1 MKKLIAIFILLLFT
15 KISFSQE
22 EVTVVSDAAVREALV
37 TLHKTQYDNLG
48 RMESAET
55 NIATLEEKIRLY
67 TGQIAT
73 IETKLYESLSK
84 VDDIL
89 VQARSIE
96 RIIRRGEQI
105 ANETREICDII
116 IEDPELLV
124 AGLASSVTER
134 ITKSIT
140 DLTEY
145 LVMAT
150 TGGQINLMNNQ
161 DRIKIIYHVDVELR
175 VIRAQLC
182 VFKHELLVA
191 KRQGILR
198 VLFPTV
204 FQWRDR
210 AEVKREIAQEIIENF
225 EL

>member
-22 EVTVVSDAAVREALV
+22 EVTPVSDALVREALV

-48 RMESAET
+48 RMLTSET
-55 NIATLEEKIRLY
+55 IINDFEERIKTCTEIIANT
-67 TGQIAT
+67 
-73 IETKLYESLSK
+73 ETKVYKSLSQ

-89 VQARSIE
+89 TQARSIE
-96 RIIRRGEQI
+96 RIVRRTEQI
-105 ANETREICDII
+105 YNETREICDII
-116 IEDPELLV
+116 MEDPELLI
-124 AGLASSVTER
+124 AGLASNVTDR
-134 ITKSIT
+134 ITKRLL

-145 LVMAT
+145 LVLAT

-161 DRIKIIYHVDVELR
+161 DRIKIIYHVDTELR